1 MDIKELI
8 EQIAASGKKY
18 GMFYF
23 TMENTNSPIYETA
36 VDCRGKE
43 VARCDYYL
51 GLYTEKK
58 FIHNVEDAIVYL
70 FDADLFGWSIKSF
83 NWCNSSPSNK
93 VPWWELDITL
103 FKTN

>member
-8 EQIAASGKKY
+8 EQIAAIDKKY

-23 TMENTNSPIYETA
+23 TMEDTNPPMYETA

-51 GLYTEKK
+51 GLSTERK
-58 FIHNVEDAIVYL
+58 FIHKTEDAIVFL
-70 FDADLFGWSIKSF
+70 FDADIHLWQLMSWSIEHDDLGGLMPT
-83 NWCNSSPSNK
+83 WY
-93 VPWWELDITL
+93 ITL
-103 FKTN
+103 KR

>member
-8 EQIAASGKKY
+8 EQIAASDKKY

-70 FDADLFGWSIKSF
+70 FDADIHLWQLMSWNIQYDNCGGLIATW
-83 NWCNSSPSNK
+83 N
-93 VPWWELDITL
+93 ITL
-103 FKTN
+103 RR